1 MGFSSLQD
9 MREEASFR
17 MFFEKVRLSKG
28 KLETDDTK
36 LPKKEKF
43 RVISKEKYK

>member
-9 MREEASFR
+9 MREEASFC
-17 MFFEKVRLSKG
+17 MLFEKVSLSKG

-43 RVISKEKYK
+43 RVISK

>member
-1 MGFSSLQD
+1 MSFSSLQD
-9 MREEASFR
+9 MREEASYH
-17 MFFEKVRLSKG
+17 MFFEKLRLPKA

-36 LPKKEKF
+36 LPKKENF

>member
-9 MREEASFR
+9 MRGEASFR
-17 MFFEKVRLSKG
+17 MFFEKVRLSKE

-36 LPKKEKF
+36 LPKKEKL